1 LNQCQHS
8 LAYRWLKMNPNNSK
22 RTIFYISDSTGIT
35 VEALGLCLL
44 SHFEGLML
52 KQVRMPF
59 IDSSEKAKE
68 AVEVI
73 NATQERDGV
82 RAILCMTVVNPNIR
96 ALFELTGGLCLDMF
110 GTFVNPLSCELGMPA
125 NETIGM
131 SRRVAGAEYRNRI
144 NAINFTL
151 AHDDGIT
158 ESGLKDADVILVGV
172 SRCGKTPTSLYLA
185 MQFGMRVANYPIIPE
200 DLDRN
205 ALPGTLIEHKEKM
218 FGLTI
223 DGQRL
228 NKVRTERR
236 PNSRYAELENCKR
249 EVKQAEEL
257 MRREGIIM
265 LDSTSRSVEEI
276 SSLIMQQLSFKAARN
291 MALK

>member
-1 LNQCQHS
+1 
-8 LAYRWLKMNPNNSK
+8 MNLNNSK

-44 SHFEGLML
+44 SHFDGLTP

-59 IDSSEKAKE
+59 IDTVDKAKD
-68 AVEVI
+68 AVEII

-96 ALFELTGGLCLDMF
+96 ALFHLTGGHCLDMF
-110 GTFVNPLSCELGMPA
+110 GTFVNPLSSELGMPA

-151 AHDDGIT
+151 GHDDGIT
-158 ESGLKDADVILVGV
+158 EAGLKDADVILVGV

-185 MQFGMRVANYPIIPE
+185 MQFGMCVANYPIIPE
-200 DLDRN
+200 DLERDT
-205 ALPGTLIEHKEKM
+205 LPGSLINHKDKM

-223 DGQRL
+223 DALRL
-228 NKVRTERR
+228 HKIRNERR
-236 PNSRYAELENCKR
+236 PNSRYADLENCKS
-249 EVKQAEEL
+249 EVRQAEEL
-257 MRREGIIM
+257 MRREGIDM

-276 SSLIMQQLSFKAARN
+276 SSLIMQHLSLKAAKKK
-291 MALK
+291 LSSSY

>member
-1 LNQCQHS
+1 MSLN
-8 LAYRWLKMNPNNSK
+8 NNSK
-22 RTIFYISDSTGIT
+22 RTVFYISDSTGIT

-44 SHFEGLML
+44 SHFEGLTL

-59 IDSSEKAKE
+59 IDSMEKAKE
-68 AVEVI
+68 AVEII
-73 NATQERDGV
+73 NATQERDGI

-96 ALFELTGGLCLDMF
+96 ALFHLTGGHCLDMF
-110 GTFVNPLSCELGMPA
+110 GTFVNPLSCKLGMPA

-151 AHDDGIT
+151 GHDDGIT
-158 ESGLKDADVILVGV
+158 ESGLKDADVVLVGV
-172 SRCGKTPTSLYLA
+172 SRCGKTPTSIYLA

-200 DLDRN
+200 DLERN
-205 ALPGTLIEHKEKM
+205 ALPGTLIDYKDKI

-223 DGQRL
+223 DPLRL
-228 NKVRTERR
+228 SKVRGERR
-236 PNSRYAELENCKR
+236 PNSRYAELENCKN

-257 MRREGIIM
+257 MRREGIVA

-276 SSLIMQQLSFKAARN
+276 SSLIMQQLSFKAAKN
-291 MALK
+291 MLLN

>member
-1 LNQCQHS
+1 
-8 LAYRWLKMNPNNSK
+8 MNPDNSK

-35 VEALGLCLL
+35 VEALGQCLL
-44 SHFEGLML
+44 SHFEGLTL

-59 IDSSEKAKE
+59 IDSVDKAKA

-82 RAILCMTVVNPNIR
+82 RAILCMTVVSPSIR
-96 ALFELTGGLCLDMF
+96 ALFHLTGAHCLDMF

-125 NETIGM
+125 NETIGL

-151 AHDDGIT
+151 GHDDGISET
-158 ESGLKDADVILVGV
+158 GLKDADVILVGV
-172 SRCGKTPTSLYLA
+172 SRCGKTPTSIYLA
-185 MQFGMRVANYPIIPE
+185 MQYGMAVANNPIIPE
-200 DLDRN
+200 DLERD
-205 ALPGTLIEHKEKM
+205 ALPGTLLDYKDKI

-223 DGQRL
+223 DPHRL
-228 NKVRTERR
+228 HMIRSERR
-236 PNSRYAELENCKR
+236 PHSRYADLENCKR
-249 EVKQAEEL
+249 EVKQAEAL
-257 MRREGIIM
+257 MRREGIDM

-276 SSLIMQQLSFKAARN
+276 SSLIMQRLS
-291 MALK
+291 LKGVQKCSG

>member
-1 LNQCQHS
+1 MSLN
-8 LAYRWLKMNPNNSK
+8 NNSK
-22 RTIFYISDSTGIT
+22 RTVFYISDSTGIT

-44 SHFEGLML
+44 SHFEGLRL

-59 IDSSEKAKE
+59 IDSVEKAKE
-68 AVEVI
+68 AVEII

-96 ALFELTGGLCLDMF
+96 ALFHLTGGHCLDMF

-151 AHDDGIT
+151 GHDDGIT

-172 SRCGKTPTSLYLA
+172 SRCGKTPTSIYLA

-200 DLDRN
+200 DLERN
-205 ALPGTLIEHKEKM
+205 ALPGTLIDYKDKI

-223 DGQRL
+223 DPLRL
-228 NKVRTERR
+228 SKVRGERR
-236 PNSRYAELENCKR
+236 PNSRYAELENCKS
-249 EVKQAEEL
+249 EVKRAEEL
-257 MRREGIIM
+257 MRREGISM

-276 SSLIMQQLSFKAARN
+276 SSLIMQQLSFKAAKN
-291 MALK
+291 MLLN

>member
-1 LNQCQHS
+1 
-8 LAYRWLKMNPNNSK
+8 MNPDNSK

-35 VEALGLCLL
+35 VEALGQCLL
-44 SHFEGLML
+44 SHFEGLTL

-59 IDSSEKAKE
+59 IDSVDKAKA

-82 RAILCMTVVNPNIR
+82 RAIICMTVVSPSIR
-96 ALFELTGGLCLDMF
+96 ALFHLTGAHCLDMF

-125 NETIGM
+125 NETIGL

-151 AHDDGIT
+151 GHDDGISET
-158 ESGLKDADVILVGV
+158 GLKDADVILVGV
-172 SRCGKTPTSLYLA
+172 SRCGKTPTSIYLA
-185 MQFGMRVANYPIIPE
+185 MQYGMAVANNPIIPE
-200 DLDRN
+200 DLERD
-205 ALPGTLIEHKEKM
+205 ALPGTLLDHKDKI

-223 DGQRL
+223 DPQRL
-228 NKVRTERR
+228 HMIRSERR
-236 PNSRYAELENCKR
+236 PNSHYADYENCKR
-249 EVKQAEEL
+249 EVKQAEAL
-257 MRREGIIM
+257 LRREGIDM

-276 SSLIMQQLSFKAARN
+276 SSLIMQRLS
-291 MALK
+291 LKGVQKCSA

>member
-1 LNQCQHS
+1 
-8 LAYRWLKMNPNNSK
+8 MNPNNSK

-44 SHFEGLML
+44 SHFDGLTL

-59 IDSSEKAKE
+59 IDTVDKAKE
-68 AVEVI
+68 AVEII

-96 ALFELTGGLCLDMF
+96 ALFHLTGGHCLDMF
-110 GTFVNPLSCELGMPA
+110 GTFVNPLSSELGMPA

-151 AHDDGIT
+151 GHDDGIT
-158 ESGLKDADVILVGV
+158 EAGLKDADVILVGV

-185 MQFGMRVANYPIIPE
+185 MQFGMCVANYPIIPE
-200 DLDRN
+200 DLERD
-205 ALPGTLIEHKEKM
+205 ALPGTLVNYKDKM

-223 DGQRL
+223 DALRL
-228 NKVRTERR
+228 HKIRNERR
-236 PNSRYAELENCKR
+236 PNSRYADLENCKG
-249 EVKQAEEL
+249 EVRQAEEL
-257 MRREGIIM
+257 MRREGIEM

-276 SSLIMQQLSFKAARN
+276 SSLIMQHLSLKAARKKLSSN
-291 MALK
+291 H

>member
-1 LNQCQHS
+1 
-8 LAYRWLKMNPNNSK
+8 MNPDNSK

-35 VEALGLCLL
+35 VEALGQCLL
-44 SHFEGLML
+44 SHFEGLTL

-59 IDSSEKAKE
+59 IDSVDKAKA

-82 RAILCMTVVNPNIR
+82 RAIICMTVVSPSIR
-96 ALFELTGGLCLDMF
+96 ALFQLTGAHCLDMF

-125 NETIGM
+125 NETIGL

-151 AHDDGIT
+151 GHDDGISET
-158 ESGLKDADVILVGV
+158 GLKDADVILVGV
-172 SRCGKTPTSLYLA
+172 SRCGKTPTSIYLA
-185 MQFGMRVANYPIIPE
+185 MQYGMAVANNPIIPE
-200 DLDRN
+200 DLERD
-205 ALPGTLIEHKEKM
+205 ALPGTLLNFKDKI

-223 DGQRL
+223 DPHRL
-228 NKVRTERR
+228 HMIRSERR
-236 PNSRYAELENCKR
+236 PNSRYADLENCKR
-249 EVKQAEEL
+249 EVKQAETL
-257 MRREGIIM
+257 MRREGIDM

-276 SSLIMQQLSFKAARN
+276 SSLVMQRLS
-291 MALK
+291 LKGAQKCSG